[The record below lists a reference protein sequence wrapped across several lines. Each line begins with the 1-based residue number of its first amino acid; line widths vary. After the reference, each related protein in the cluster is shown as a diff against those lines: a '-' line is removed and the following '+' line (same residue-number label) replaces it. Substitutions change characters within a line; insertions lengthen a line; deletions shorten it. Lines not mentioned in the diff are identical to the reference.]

1 MLSDYFLLALKNV
14 RKRGIRSWLTMLGI
28 FIGIA
33 AVVSLISLGQ
43 GLETAITGQFGSL
56 STDTLTLS
64 SAETGF
70 GPPGA
75 TAVRKLTDHDLELV
89 EQVPGVKLA
98 IPRLVRITKVDYN
111 EITQFRY
118 LGSMPEN
125 KEQIDEIFNS
135 AGLEIAQGRMLKPD
149 EKGKI
154 VIGDDFVSQDSFDKE
169 IQLGSNLEILGKNY
183 EVVGILKKT
192 STFVLNSVILMQED
206 DMRSLMSIG
215 DEIDIIAIKVQDAD
229 KIEQVAQDIER
240 KLRKDRNQKEGEE
253 DFSVQTPLQALS
265 SIRTILTVINIVVT
279 GIAAIALLVG
289 GIGITNTMF
298 TSVLERTRENG
309 VMKAIGAQNKDIL
322 TIFLIE
328 SALLGLVG
336 GLVGAAIGL
345 SMALG
350 VAGAANSA
358 LGETIFKVSPSIPL
372 LIGAIL
378 FSLVIGIL
386 SGLVPAYQASKLNP
400 VEALRK

>member
-1 MLSDYFLLALKNV
+1 MLLDYFILALKNV

-43 GLETAITGQFGSL
+43 GLETAITGQFASL
-56 STDTLTLS
+56 SADILTLS
-64 SAETGF
+64 SAETSF

-75 TAVRKLTDHDLELV
+75 TAVKKLTEHDLELV
-89 EQVPGVKLA
+89 EQVPGVKIA
-98 IPRLVRITKVDYN
+98 IPRLVRIVKVDYN
-111 EITQFRY
+111 KIVSFRY
-118 LGSMPEN
+118 IGSMPEN
-125 KEQIDEIFNS
+125 QEQIDELTS
-135 AGLEIAQGRMLKPD
+135 AVDFEIAQGRMLKPN

-154 VIGDDFVSQDSFDKE
+154 VVGDDFVSKNSFDKE
-169 IQLGSNLEILGKNY
+169 IRLGTNLNVQGKNY
-183 EVVGILKKT
+183 EVVGIMKKA
-192 STFVLNSVILMQED
+192 STFMLNSVILMQED
-206 DMRSLMSIG
+206 DMKSLMNID
-215 DEIDIIAIKVQDAD
+215 DEIDLIAIKVQDPD

-240 KLRKDRNQKEGEE
+240 KFRKDRNQKEGEE
-253 DFSVQTPLQALS
+253 DFSVQTPVQALS
-265 SIRTILTVINIVVT
+265 SVRTILTVINIVVT

-298 TSVLERTRENG
+298 TSVLERTKEIG
-309 VMKAIGAQNKDIL
+309 VMKAIGAQNKNIL

-345 SMALG
+345 SLALG
-350 VAGAANSA
+350 TASIANSA
-358 LGETIFKVSPSIPL
+358 LGEEIFKVSPSIPL
-372 LIGAIL
+372 LVGSIL
-378 FSLVIGIL
+378 FSLIIGIL
-386 SGLVPAYQASKLNP
+386 SGLVPAFQASKLNP

>member
-1 MLSDYFLLALKNV
+1 MFLDYFFLALRNL

-43 GLETAITGQFGSL
+43 GLETAITGQFASL

-64 SAETGF
+64 SAETSF

-75 TAVRKLTDHDLELV
+75 TAVKKLTKHDLELV
-89 EQVPGVKLA
+89 EQVPGVKIA
-98 IPRLVRITKVDYN
+98 IPRLVRIVKVDYN
-111 EITQFRY
+111 KIVSFRY
-118 LGSMPEN
+118 IGSMPEN
-125 KEQIDEIFNS
+125 QEQIDEIIS
-135 AGLEIAQGRMLKPD
+135 SIGLEIAQGRMLKPN

-154 VIGDDFVSQDSFDKE
+154 VVGDDFVSKNSFDKE
-169 IQLGSNLEILGKNY
+169 IRLGTNLNVQGKNY
-183 EVVGILKKT
+183 EVVGIMKKA
-192 STFVLNSVILMQED
+192 STFMLNSVILMQED
-206 DMRSLMSIG
+206 DMKSLMNID
-215 DEIDIIAIKVQDAD
+215 DEIDLIAIKVQDPD

-240 KLRKDRNQKEGEE
+240 KFRKDRNQKEGEE
-253 DFSVQTPLQALS
+253 DFSVQTPVQALS
-265 SIRTILTVINIVVT
+265 SVRTILTVINIVVT

-298 TSVLERTRENG
+298 TSVLERTKEIG
-309 VMKAIGAQNKDIL
+309 VMKAIGAQNKNIL

-345 SMALG
+345 SLALG
-350 VAGAANSA
+350 TASIANSA
-358 LGETIFKVSPSIPL
+358 LGEEIFKVSPSIPL
-372 LIGAIL
+372 L
-378 FSLVIGIL
+378 
-386 SGLVPAYQASKLNP
+386 
-400 VEALRK
+400 